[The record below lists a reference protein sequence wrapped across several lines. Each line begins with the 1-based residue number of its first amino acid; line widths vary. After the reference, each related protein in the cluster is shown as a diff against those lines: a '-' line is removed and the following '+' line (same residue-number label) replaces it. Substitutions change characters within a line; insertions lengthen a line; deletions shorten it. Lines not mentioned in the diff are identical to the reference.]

1 MLNGW
6 LWIVAAL
13 LLALAELLLPGYLF
27 LGTAVGVGLMGLAL
41 LAGLWAGPF
50 AWALVV
56 TALASAAVMLVL
68 RATLGARRGEVR
80 IWHRDINE
88 N

>member
-56 TALASAAVMLVL
+56 TALAGLTGFHVAIARPEPERAVRRIDIAA
-68 RATLGARRGEVR
+68 
-80 IWHRDINE
+80 RD
-88 N
+88 